1 MKQMYAIGT
10 FLRCNR
16 SQHPVVV
23 VQHLDFLEGMY
34 LFNDDTPWYLV
45 SIREFGGDYGVV
57 SHENELR
64 PLDLTIYEKL
74 HEIGS
79 YGDWWEQKHRS
90 VFQSLVIEALG

>member
-1 MKQMYAIGT
+1 MRGN

-45 SIREFGGDYGVV
+45 SIREFGGDYGVAAAKPDHIREV
-57 SHENELR
+57 ARGLVGTKA
-64 PLDLTIYEKL
+64 PVGVPILCD
-74 HEIGS
+74 
-79 YGDWWEQKHRS
+79 RS
-90 VFQSLVIEALG
+90 LGINCMLI